1 MTIDP
6 PSPLGNAIKSL
17 QAQQKATV
25 ESVARVLDVK
35 VGEVVTGTISEI
47 SKVSPQTRQTL
58 INAYLEQQA
67 KHPAKGYLAQQP
79 ETQSARAKD
88 IAMLQS
94 PKLQLLQV
102 VVKNQKLLTYTDL
115 PLIKNQ
121 PVQLLLKTANQL
133 EVVNHAGKPPQ
144 NNQPSPQQVTIQ
156 QALRASLPPQA
167 SMQPGNT
174 PTPIQPSEISS
185 SLQTIQLLNQLT
197 QKLGS
202 YSMQPLLAKNVQ
214 EALKNAASQLRTPE
228 QLARPNQLKQALKD
242 SGVQLEA
249 RVKDLSSAVTAG
261 KAATVT
267 HRQPASPLSSTGLPV
282 TAKLPTTPKSEQAPA
297 SPLNGRPLTPVAQ
310 QDLKGAL
317 LALLNRLQST
327 TGQTEKSSG
336 QTPPKP
342 LSPQQNTLML
352 LLKNL
357 LQGNPQLAQ
366 VKQEIPRE
374 VLLQQLQQLVQQSL
388 NKIQY
393 RQLQSLSQQL
403 SQNTDTQVTQAQH
416 WHLELPIRYGQE
428 VHTLSLQ
435 IDEDWRQPHQEE
447 NKEEQNPDNGEKK
460 VRQWFVKLCFELPE
474 AGYFHAHLTIVKESV
489 NASLWAENPA
499 TLKKAQEQLNLLKER
514 LNKDGIEVKSLDC
527 FPGKPPQQQ
536 NRLGYS
542 LVDIKT

>member
-1 MTIDP
+1 
-6 PSPLGNAIKSL
+6 
-17 QAQQKATV
+17 
-25 ESVARVLDVK
+25 
-35 VGEVVTGTISEI
+35 
-47 SKVSPQTRQTL
+47 
-58 INAYLEQQA
+58 
-67 KHPAKGYLAQQP
+67 
-79 ETQSARAKD
+79 
-88 IAMLQS
+88 
-94 PKLQLLQV
+94 
-102 VVKNQKLLTYTDL
+102 
-115 PLIKNQ
+115 
-121 PVQLLLKTANQL
+121 
-133 EVVNHAGKPPQ
+133 
-144 NNQPSPQQVTIQ
+144 
-156 QALRASLPPQA
+156 
-167 SMQPGNT
+167 
-174 PTPIQPSEISS
+174 
-185 SLQTIQLLNQLT
+185 
-197 QKLGS
+197 
-202 YSMQPLLAKNVQ
+202 
-214 EALKNAASQLRTPE
+214 
-228 QLARPNQLKQALKD
+228 
-242 SGVQLEA
+242 
-249 RVKDLSSAVTAG
+249 
-261 KAATVT
+261 
-267 HRQPASPLSSTGLPV
+267 
-282 TAKLPTTPKSEQAPA
+282 
-297 SPLNGRPLTPVAQ
+297 
-310 QDLKGAL
+310 
-317 LALLNRLQST
+317 
-327 TGQTEKSSG
+327 
-336 QTPPKP
+336 
-342 LSPQQNTLML
+342 ML